1 MTSLNYLNRMLPSE
15 PMTPLFTLGGVVST
29 SSHGSGRRFPPVS
42 QQVIAMEYVD
52 EKGEV
57 NNSNSELIQIL
68 LKQYGIII
76 MTP

>member
-1 MTSLNYLNRMLPSE
+1 MGINLGNGKFQFFVYRMLPAE

-52 EKGEV
+52 EKGDV
-57 NNSNSELIQIL
+57 KSLYTKIVLHLMNF
-68 LKQYGIII
+68 
-76 MTP
+76 